1 MLLWGNKKLSI
12 VRWLNAIFRSSLV
25 MVEKHALSGDM
36 VDVVC
41 CDHALLHDLLVL
53 WWDLTSIS

>member
-1 MLLWGNKKLSI
+1 MLLWGNKKLS
-12 VRWLNAIFRSSLV
+12 VARWPNAIFRSSLV

-41 CDHALLHDLLVL
+41 CGHALLHDLLVL
-53 WWDLTSIS
+53 WWDLTSNS

>member
-1 MLLWGNKKLSI
+1 
-12 VRWLNAIFRSSLV
+12 

-53 WWDLTSIS
+53 WWDLTSNL